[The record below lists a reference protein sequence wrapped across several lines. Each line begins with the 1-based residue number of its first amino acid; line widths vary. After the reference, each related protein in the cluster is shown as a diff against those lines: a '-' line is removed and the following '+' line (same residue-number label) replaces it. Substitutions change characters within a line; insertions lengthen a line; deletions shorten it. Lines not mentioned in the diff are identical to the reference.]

1 MSENPDKG
9 TELEGIG
16 DATQTGVVPLASSAI
31 MEDVRNVAGRSEMS
45 TKQHTPYRQSGFVP
59 GQAETI
65 DYPSNG
71 VAITA
76 TTARLD
82 QELGFPAHS
91 VIVDNPTKFWFFI
104 QSAQRFACPGL
115 MGAVWQIPKAATKA
129 ECQVRAPQGVVQP
142 GIGTATAITL
152 TFCEAFLMPSPG
164 IIHTAG
170 GV

>member
-1 MSENPDKG
+1 MSENPDQG

-16 DATQTGVVPLASSAI
+16 DAAQTGVVPLASAAI
-31 MEDVRNVAGRSEMS
+31 MNDIRNVAGRTEAHSR
-45 TKQHTPYRQSGFVP
+45 HTPYRQSGFVP

-71 VAITA
+71 AALAA
-76 TTARLD
+76 TSPKLD
-82 QELGFPAHS
+82 QQLGFPAHS
-91 VIVDNPTKFWFFI
+91 VIIDNPTKLWIWI

-115 MGAVWQIPKAATKA
+115 MGAVWQIPKSAEKA
-129 ECQVRAPQGVVQP
+129 EAAVRAPQGVVQP
-142 GIGTATAITL
+142 GIGTATQVTL